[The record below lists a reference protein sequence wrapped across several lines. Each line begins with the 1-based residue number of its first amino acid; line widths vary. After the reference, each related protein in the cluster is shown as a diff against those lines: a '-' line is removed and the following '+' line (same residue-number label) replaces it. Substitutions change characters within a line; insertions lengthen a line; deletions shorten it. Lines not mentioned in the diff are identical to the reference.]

1 MGWQRSRR
9 TAPEALSAW
18 RRRIEAVECHRRATT
33 LPNEQENGRIALATT
48 AHDGA
53 IAAAP
58 PARITVAAWYALA
71 LLFAA
76 NALNYVDRHIVSIL
90 AQAIKTDLKLDDADL
105 GFLLGTAFAVFYSVV
120 GIAMG
125 RISDMLPRKKVMAFG
140 LALWSAMTALGGA
153 SSSFAMLGAARLGVG
168 VGEAVANPCGHS
180 LVSDIFP
187 QRNRALVLSILL
199 TGVFVGTA
207 SAMVLGGWFLQ
218 DWKNVCHIV
227 PIAGACAL
235 PGWKAALFGVGL
247 PGLPLALLLLTLR
260 EPPRQQGNK
269 GGTFAILFAEF
280 AAALPPFTLLMVW
293 RAGGQRA
300 LMRNLALV
308 AVMAVASGALMYLTG
323 DRAQWA
329 ATGLGFYAIVTW
341 AQVQAYRDPPLYR
354 LTFGDPT
361 FQTAVAATALMGTI
375 GGTVGVWA
383 APYAMRTFADIAPTQ
398 LGATLAGVNIV
409 GSFLGV
415 ISGGIITDIWKRRD
429 LRAPVGVGAITV
441 VGLVPSIVVMLTAA
455 TPTVFFAGSFC
466 LAFFGALWS
475 GSTAAMVQDLVLPR
489 MRGSAAA
496 AYSLIAIVVGSGIG
510 PYWAGKVS
518 KMTGSLNAGLLS
530 VLLLAPVALLLLWL
544 TSRRLP
550 HQTPDVRLA
559 YARAA
564 GEPV

>member
-1 MGWQRSRR
+1 VLSGRGDWQSRPGKQSNKR
-9 TAPEALSAW
+9 ET
-18 RRRIEAVECHRRATT
+18 
-33 LPNEQENGRIALATT
+33 GRIALATT
-48 AHDGA
+48 VQDGT
-53 IAAAP
+53 IATAP
-58 PARITVAAWYALA
+58 TPRITAAAWYALG

-90 AQAIKTDLKLDDADL
+90 AQSIKTDLKLDDADL

-153 SSSFAMLGAARLGVG
+153 SSSFAMLGVARLGVG

-207 SAMVLGGWFLQ
+207 GAMVLGGWFLQ
-218 DWKNVCHIV
+218 EWKNVCHAV

-260 EPPRQQGNK
+260 EPPRQQSDK
-269 GGTFAILFAEF
+269 SGTFAILFTEF

-293 RAGGQRA
+293 RVGGQRA

-308 AVMAVASGALMYLTG
+308 AVMTVVAGALMYLTG

-361 FQTAVAATALMGTI
+361 FQTAVSATALMGTI

-383 APYAMRTFADIAPTQ
+383 APYAMRTFGIAPTQ

-409 GSFLGV
+409 GSLLGV

-441 VGLVPSIVVMLTAA
+441 IGLVPSIVLMLTAT

-466 LAFFGALWS
+466 LAFFAALWS

-518 KMTGSLNAGLLS
+518 KIAGSLNAGLLS
-530 VLLLAPVALLLLWL
+530 VLLLAPIALLLLWL

-559 YARAA
+559 CARAA